1 MGISADI
8 ARERYGDDLE
18 TDWRICNQM
27 EQRKSGA
34 YRTLKYY
41 QQLDSYKY
49 AEINNMIVPMF
60 RMSEVYYIAAE
71 AIYKKD
77 LDKAKNYLKLVKR
90 SRGVEDDLDNVK
102 EADFMDVLV
111 NDAQREF
118 LGEGQTFFMFK
129 RLMRTMKGREE
140 VQATEKNMV
149 LPLPESESA
158 I

>member
-1 MGISADI
+1 
-8 ARERYGDDLE
+8 
-18 TDWRICNQM
+18 
-27 EQRKSGA
+27 
-34 YRTLKYY
+34 
-41 QQLDSYKY
+41 
-49 AEINNMIVPMF
+49 
-60 RMSEVYYIAAE
+60 
-71 AIYKKD
+71 
-77 LDKAKNYLKLVKR
+77 
-90 SRGVEDDLDNVK
+90 
-102 EADFMDVLV
+102 MDVLV

>member
-1 MGISADI
+1 
-8 ARERYGDDLE
+8 
-18 TDWRICNQM
+18 
-27 EQRKSGA
+27 
-34 YRTLKYY
+34 
-41 QQLDSYKY
+41 
-49 AEINNMIVPMF
+49 MF

-77 LDKAKNYLKLVKR
+77 LDKAKDYLKLVKKG
-90 SRGVEDDLDNVK
+90 RGVEDDLGNVT
-102 EADFMDVLV
+102 ETDFMDVLV